1 MGRVVT
7 WDEVLALREQWR
19 RDKKTVVWT
28 NGCFDILHVGHVRN
42 LHACKEQGDVLVVG
56 LNSDDSVRTIKG
68 PTRPVNGQDDRAE
81 LLAALADVDVV
92 VIFDEATPEVSLAR
106 LKPDVH
112 CKGEDYKP
120 PHGKPIPEARVVE
133 AYGGRIC
140 FIPLLPGRSTTG
152 TLEKLGVRG
161 KKE

>member
-7 WDEVLALREQWR
+7 WDEALALRERWR
-19 RDKKTVVWT
+19 SEKKTVVWT
-28 NGCFDILHVGHVRN
+28 NGCFDILHVGHARN
-42 LHACKEQGDVLVVG
+42 LRACKAQGDVLVVG
-56 LNSDDSVRTIKG
+56 LNSDASVRAIKG
-68 PTRPVNGQDDRAE
+68 PERPVNGEEDRAE
-81 LLAALADVDVV
+81 LLAALADVDAV
-92 VIFDEATPEVSLAR
+92 VIFGEPTPEAALAR

-140 FIPLLPGRSTTG
+140 FIPLVPGRSTTG
-152 TLEKLGVRG
+152 TIEKLGVR
-161 KKE
+161 K